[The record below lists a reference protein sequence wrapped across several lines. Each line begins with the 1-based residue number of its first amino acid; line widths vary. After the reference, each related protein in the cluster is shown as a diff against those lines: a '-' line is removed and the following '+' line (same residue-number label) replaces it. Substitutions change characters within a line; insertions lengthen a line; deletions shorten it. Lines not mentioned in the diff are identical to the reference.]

1 MFREAARNSIGSNMP
16 AKSLELKHTIKLI
29 QELTSE
35 IDEIETEIKAIMDEL
50 NSPILTI
57 PGISYNMGAMI
68 IAEIGSFNRFDS
80 ADKILA
86 YAGMSPSTYQSG
98 QLDNCYSHME
108 KRGSRYLRYALCNAT
123 KYVCHWDES
132 FGAYLSKKKA
142 EGKHYNVALS
152 HATKKLVRT
161 IYAME
166 KSRQTYRIAA

>member
-1 MFREAARNSIGSNMP
+1 MVCFSSR
-16 AKSLELKHTIKLI
+16 
-29 QELTSE
+29 
-35 IDEIETEIKAIMDEL
+35 D
-50 NSPILTI
+50 
-57 PGISYNMGAMI
+57 
-68 IAEIGSFNRFDS
+68 FDS

-108 KRGSRYLRYALCNAT
+108 KRGSRYLRYALYNAT
-123 KYVCHWDES
+123 KYVCHWDEP
-132 FGAYLSKKKA
+132 FGAYLAKKRS

-166 KSRQTYRIAA
+166 KSRQTYRITA